1 MKKII
6 FISSLV
12 VGGSL
17 VGLLTYTTIRKA
29 LIRKHLDEAYKS
41 PNSTDAVGGLDKLLV
56 EGVFDKNAYNPSNNK
71 STISLL
77 TAREK
82 AHQIWDSYSAWFSSD
97 QTSIVNA
104 FNGLGHLDD
113 VSKISREF
121 YYLFEEDLLSILKK
135 ALSEKSK
142 YNILIGMISKLPNN

>member
-1 MKKII
+1 MKKIV

-12 VGGSL
+12 IGGSL
-17 VGLLTYTTIRKA
+17 VGFLTYTSIRKA
-29 LIRKHLDEAYKS
+29 IIRKHLEKAYKDPS
-41 PNSTDAVGGLDKLLV
+41 SNNAVGGLDKLLV
-56 EGVFDKNAYNPSNNK
+56 EGAFDKNAYNSSNNK
-71 STISLL
+71 STISLI

-82 AHQIWDSYSAWFSSD
+82 AHQIWDNYSAWFSSD

-104 FNGLGHLDD
+104 FNGLGHMDD

-121 YYLFEEDLLSILKK
+121 YFLFEEDLLSVLKT

-142 YNILIGMISKLPNN
+142 YNILLGMISKLPNN